1 MNEVMDQVELA
12 LPARQDTPADAVGFG
27 IGWDHAHYGL
37 VPPPGLLLEGTPI
50 GQGWRAGRA
59 VFSGRARPWPANR
72 HTRAWLA
79 LRITAWLAGATFD
92 LTTVTPNHLAQIDA
106 RRCPVRR
113 VALGGGGAAPDAPC
127 IERLNPG
134 AAYAA
139 GNLVVL
145 SRSAAQAWR
154 GLSVADLVF
163 RARHAE
169 AAQAAGNIACPGDD
183 GQAPHEQMWLCHFA
197 HAPAGGGRQ
206 GRPGGAHEQMWL
218 CHFAHAPARGGR
230 QGRPGGPLEAAAW
243 WRLAALRSFATPL
256 PEADAARL
264 PLAVLPPNRVRVLNA
279 AQALQVLLTL
289 VLSGSD
295 WCARAGEVAALLPAH
310 GLRTDFNL
318 WLGAIAPRL
327 LAARSEGR
335 EVTQALEDAWLGERV
350 QRRWQHLALTL
361 GERACEQLV
370 RRLAGTRLP
379 GKRTEWLHTAQAME
393 GWASAEAGAP
403 QRPDAAALAPA
414 ALPAAAGAPAAALG
428 AAAPA
433 PQASRRRT
441 APTPLA
447 QPPRATALA
456 QRAAR

>member
-1 MNEVMDQVELA
+1 MSEAINETLSGVVGDVTSEAGSQVEMKW
-12 LPARQDTPADAVGFG
+12 PAEANAPADAVGFG
-27 IGWDHAHYGL
+27 IGWDHAHHGL

-59 VFSGRARPWPANR
+59 VFGGHARSRTWPANR

-79 LRITAWLAGATFD
+79 LRIEAWLAGAAFD

-113 VALGGGGAAPDAPC
+113 VALGGGSGGSGGGLATGDAPDAPC
-127 IERLNPG
+127 IERLNPE

-169 AAQAAGNIACPGDD
+169 AAEAAGNVVCTGDD
-183 GQAPHEQMWLCHFA
+183 GNT
-197 HAPAGGGRQ
+197 
-206 GRPGGAHEQMWL
+206 
-218 CHFAHAPARGGR
+218 
-230 QGRPGGPLEAAAW
+230 PLDAAAW

-256 PEADAARL
+256 PHADAARL

-289 VLSGSD
+289 LLTGSD
-295 WCARAGEVAALLPAH
+295 WCARIGEVAALLPAH
-310 GLRTDFNL
+310 SQRIDFNL
-318 WLGAIAPRL
+318 WVGAIAPRL
-327 LAARSEGR
+327 LAAQSEGR
-335 EVTQALEDAWLGERV
+335 DATRALEDAWLGERV

-361 GERACEQLV
+361 GEAACEALV
-370 RRLAGTRLP
+370 QRLAGQKLP
-379 GKRTEWLHTAQAME
+379 GRRAEWLRGEQAVE
-393 GWASAEAGAP
+393 GWALKSDSG
-403 QRPDAAALAPA
+403 
-414 ALPAAAGAPAAALG
+414 AAGAARRPNAAAAAAPGAAAAMPLS

-441 APTPLA
+441 ARTPFAPPT
-447 QPPRATALA
+447 RATAGPR
-456 QRAAR
+456 RAAT